1 MMAPLEVRALGR
13 WTTRPRIPGSC
24 LGVAIA
30 FLHIHLSHT
39 LPETGR
45 TPLTWLM
52 LGALVLFISVG
63 YARDTRALRTLFAL
77 GEGRQPATSEHLLVA
92 VQEVAAIPGR
102 SFWFVMQGWLGGT
115 LTVALAFPTL
125 ADVPWTE
132 GVRVMVLGLSIGPLS
147 AMLTYLMVVRRARA
161 TLDRLV
167 SLGPAPLEVL
177 AALPPRRMHIRRR
190 LVVFTAIAVLSPSLF
205 ILDVA
210 FTRTVT
216 VVDAWTQATTPEAR
230 MEVMARAR
238 EGGGP
243 PLGLI
248 AGIVT
253 LLILGTAAL
262 AGTALSEPLRA
273 ITEDATRI
281 ARGEVRPPRVIH
293 AEDEVWA
300 TSAAFTQMQVQL
312 VQALSQLKRA
322 GIQISST
329 TEQLVAT
336 STEQEV
342 GADEQAGAL
351 NATSAT
357 TEELAR
363 SAQQIADNAESV
375 STIAE
380 TTFGAAQSGQ
390 RGATAF
396 LGAMQR
402 MKEDNEAIAEAVVRL
417 NKRVQQIGKVV
428 EFINEIADKS
438 DLLALNA
445 ELEGTKAGEVG
456 RGFSLVA
463 AEMRRLAENVI
474 RSTKEIEGLIGE
486 IRDATNGAVMAT
498 EAGLKTT
505 ELGTL
510 LAAQVDD
517 SLSLILELARQTS
530 HAVRSISLATLQQQT
545 GTDQLAAAMGDILR
559 VTEQNAAA
567 TKQMVAANADLSALA
582 ADLQHVVRRFHV
594 EPTGGE
600 STGAS
605 GGAPG
610 VTGGG

>member
-1 MMAPLEVRALGR
+1 MTPPAEWRALAR
-13 WTTRPRIPGSC
+13 WTTRPRVLGSSV
-24 LGVAIA
+24 GVALA
-30 FLHIHLSHT
+30 LLHVHLSHT
-39 LPETGR
+39 LPPQGR
-45 TPLTWLM
+45 GPLSV
-52 LGALVLFISVG
+52 LGVMALALFLG
-63 YARDTRALRTLFAL
+63 LGTLRDNRALRTLIAL
-77 GEGRQPATSEHLLVA
+77 GEGRVPATPEHLRLA
-92 VQEVAAIPGR
+92 LQEVAAMPGR
-102 SFWFVMQGWLGGT
+102 GFWFAMQGWLGGT
-115 LTVALAFPTL
+115 VAVALSFPLL
-125 ADVPWTE
+125 AHVPWTE
-132 GVRVMVLGLSIGPLS
+132 GLRVM
-147 AMLTYLMVVRRARA
+147 LMG
-161 TLDRLV
+161 V
-167 SLGPAPLEVL
+167 SLGPLSSMLVYLMLVRRGRATQGWLVAAGLSPLEVL

-190 LVVFTAIAVLSPSLF
+190 LVAFTAIAVLSPSLF

-210 FTRTVT
+210 FTRTVA
-216 VVDAWTQATTPEAR
+216 VVDAWAQATTTEAR
-230 MEVMARAR
+230 GEVIARAR
-238 EGGGP
+238 RGEGP
-243 PLGLI
+243 PLGLLS
-248 AGIVT
+248 GLVT

-312 VQALSQLKRA
+312 VQALTQLRKA
-322 GIQISST
+322 GLQIST
-329 TEQLVAT
+329 TTSQLVAT
-336 STEQEV
+336 STEQEA
-342 GADEQAGAL
+342 GADEQAGSL

-375 STIAE
+375 SAIAE
-380 TTFGAAQSGQ
+380 RTFGAAQSGQ

-396 LGAMQR
+396 LGAMKR
-402 MKEDNEAIAEAVVRL
+402 MKSDNEDIADAVVRL

-486 IRDATNGAVMAT
+486 IRDATNAAVMAT

-517 SLSLILELARQTS
+517 SLGLILELARQTS

-567 TKQMVAANADLSALA
+567 TKQMVAANADLSSLA
-582 ADLQHVVRRFHV
+582 HDLQHVVERFHV
-594 EPTGGE
+594 ESSVESPSGSGTGEG
-600 STGAS
+600 
-605 GGAPG
+605 
-610 VTGGG
+610 

>member
-1 MMAPLEVRALGR
+1 MMAPQDPRSLGR
-13 WTTRPRIPGSC
+13 WTTRPRVTGSC
-24 LGVAIA
+24 LGVALA
-30 FLHIHLSHT
+30 FLHVHLSHT
-39 LPETGR
+39 LPVEGR
-45 TPLTWLM
+45 TPVTGLM
-52 LGALVLFISVG
+52 LCALALFIAVG
-63 YARDTRALRTLFAL
+63 YARDQRALRTLFAL
-77 GEGRQPATSEHLLVA
+77 GKGQLPVTTEHVLVA
-92 VQEVAAIPGR
+92 LQEVSAIPGR

-115 LTVALAFPTL
+115 LLVALAFPWL
-125 ADVPWTE
+125 ANVPWTE
-132 GVRVMVLGLSIGPLS
+132 SVRVVAIGLSIGPLS
-147 AMLTYLMVVRRARA
+147 AMLVYLMVVRRSRA
-161 TLDRLV
+161 TLDRLAA
-167 SLGPAPLEVL
+167 LGPSPLEVL
-177 AALPPRRMHIRRR
+177 ATLPPRHMHIRRR
-190 LVVFTAIAVLSPSLF
+190 MVMFTAIAVLSPSLF

-210 FTRTVT
+210 VTRTAT
-216 VVDAWTQATTPEAR
+216 VVEAWSQAESTEAR
-230 MEVMARAR
+230 DAVVRAARR
-238 EGGGP
+238 GEGP
-243 PLGLI
+243 PLGLV
-248 AGIVT
+248 AGLVT

-262 AGTALSEPLRA
+262 AGTALSEPLQA

-375 STIAE
+375 SAIAE

-445 ELEGTKAGEVG
+445 ELEGTKTGEVG

-486 IRDATNGAVMAT
+486 IRDATNAAVMAT

-517 SLSLILELARQTS
+517 SLGLILELARQTS

-582 ADLQHVVRRFHV
+582 QDLRQVVERFRV
-594 EPTGGE
+594 EPPV
-600 STGAS
+600 S
-605 GGAPG
+605 APG
-610 VTGGG
+610 AGKG

>member
-1 MMAPLEVRALGR
+1 MTPPRRELRTLAR
-13 WTTRPRIPGSC
+13 WTTRPRVLGSC
-24 LGVAIA
+24 VGVMLAL
-30 FLHIHLSHT
+30 LHIHLSHT
-39 LPETGR
+39 LPSEGR
-45 TPLTWLM
+45 LPLSI
-52 LGALVLFISVG
+52 LGLCALALFLGLGGV
-63 YARDTRALRTLFAL
+63 RDSRALRTLIAL
-77 GEGRQPATSEHLLVA
+77 GEGRLPSTPEHLRRAL
-92 VQEVAAIPGR
+92 QEVAAMPGVG
-102 SFWFVMQGWLGGT
+102 FWFALQGWLGGT
-115 LTVALAFPTL
+115 VLVAVSFPLLAHV
-125 ADVPWTE
+125 AWTE
-132 GVRVMVLGLSIGPLS
+132 GLRVVLMGLSLGPLS
-147 AMLTYLMVVRRARA
+147 SMLVYLMLVRRSRV
-161 TLDRLV
+161 TLERLV
-167 SLGPAPLEVL
+167 AEGLSPLEVL

-210 FTRTVT
+210 YTRTEA
-216 VVDAWTQATTPEAR
+216 VVEAWVKADTTQARE
-230 MEVMARAR
+230 EILVRAR
-238 EGGGP
+238 KGEGT
-243 PLGLI
+243 PLGLL
-248 AGIVT
+248 AGLVT
-253 LLILGTAAL
+253 LLVLGTAAL
-262 AGTALSEPLRA
+262 AGTTLSEPLRA

-281 ARGEVRPPRVIH
+281 AGGEVRPPRVIH

-312 VQALSQLKRA
+312 VQALSQLRKA

-375 STIAE
+375 SAIAE
-380 TTFGAAQSGQ
+380 TTFSAAQSGQ

-396 LGAMQR
+396 LGAMKR
-402 MKEDNEAIAEAVVRL
+402 MKHDNEAIADAVVRL

-445 ELEGTKAGEVG
+445 ELEGTKSGEVG

-486 IRDATNGAVMAT
+486 IRDATNAAVMAT

-510 LAAQVDD
+510 LAAQVDA
-517 SLSLILELARQTS
+517 SLGLILELARQTS
-530 HAVRSISLATLQQQT
+530 HAVRSISLATQQQQT

-567 TKQMVAANADLSALA
+567 TKQMVAANADLSTLA
-582 ADLQHVVRRFHV
+582 HDLQHVVERFHV
-594 EPTGGE
+594 ETGEG
-600 STGAS
+600 
-605 GGAPG
+605 
-610 VTGGG
+610 